1 MKIEK
6 IQLFVYLCVIE
17 HSEHSTYRDPT
28 YASFQGLHDHHVC
41 NGKPPD
47 KAVAFFVAENTTHT
61 NQEKSALLSFNF
73 DAEF

>member
-1 MKIEK
+1 M
-6 IQLFVYLCVIE
+6 YLGVIE

-47 KAVAFFVAENTTHT
+47 KAVTLSMAENTTHT
-61 NQEKSALLSFNF
+61 IQEKSALLSFNF
-73 DAEF
+73 DVEF